1 VRGLGATEQLLS
13 SARNQ
18 SLDGRGGIQPNWNQ
32 STMNDHNALTEFQ
45 RDKLLKEVHR
55 SLVGDPLDPQKPGV
69 VAIVG
74 RHHMA
79 LYGKDEQNGLVGDNA
94 RYKKLFWVGTGIF
107 LTVQGAAASL
117 FAWWIST
124 KTAH

>member
-1 VRGLGATEQLLS
+1 
-13 SARNQ
+13 
-18 SLDGRGGIQPNWNQ
+18 
-32 STMNDHNALTEFQ
+32 
-45 RDKLLKEVHR
+45 
-55 SLVGDPLDPQKPGV
+55 
-69 VAIVG
+69 
-74 RHHMA
+74 MA